1 MTGSLF
7 GRALSVVV
15 ASLLVASSAAAQ
27 AVPQLDSYDG
37 VVVRILQ
44 SNNAGTIQHVIDPEL
59 NEVVGLI
66 RGCPNPHNLTM
77 HPDALYY
84 YCANEQDHTV
94 DVFDTKT
101 LELVEQIELSQRP
114 NKVAVNK
121 KHGRS
126 MRGSPRRSMNPL
138 GPGVEVDPNRPSPA
152 LVDVIDIDTHETVKS
167 IEVHYPVH
175 NVFVTPDERW
185 IVAGLRARPGRMI
198 RRSR

>member
-1 MTGSLF
+1 MTRSLF
-7 GRALSVVV
+7 GRALWVVV
-15 ASLLVASSAAAQ
+15 ASLLLASSAAAQ

-37 VVVRILQ
+37 VVVRLLQ

-101 LELVEQIELSQRP
+101 LELV
-114 NKVAVNK
+114 
-121 KHGRS
+121 
-126 MRGSPRRSMNPL
+126 
-138 GPGVEVDPNRPSPA
+138 
-152 LVDVIDIDTHETVKS
+152 
-167 IEVHYPVH
+167 
-175 NVFVTPDERW
+175 
-185 IVAGLRARPGRMI
+185 
-198 RRSR
+198 